1 MINIQVKFK
10 EMETIVE
17 QVFEIFLQ
25 KNKDSTTVQKR
36 RMKLFMKSLVDYRP
50 EQISWNYICS
60 IATTPTF
67 RLYFI
72 LITVLLEKNIY
83 CLDNAE
89 GLYRLFPIFSENF
102 NKQYGQWNIV
112 FCGNK
117 IDNLVV
123 ISNHKSS
130 IENRYFFLSF
140 KNKSIKEVFRKYLLS
155 ERRFIRRV
163 TQEYCNHFE
172 KSFGPYIS
180 QINSS
185 LDFNDLILL
194 EQARYFKNIYNDSP
208 KEKRD
213 SIESVI
219 SFYRYLVNAHPDY
232 NFFANS
238 MLLTEVLLFSNSMM
252 NYILNDY
259 HFMFFSP
266 SVKIE
271 DKIKYVITL
280 KGLNATT
287 TRLKNEDYVAIDLT
301 GINSSTLRVE
311 LMNYILFSGSISYLA
326 SNSYWGSAKKTIMFF
341 EKIKSQPNYPNPSL
355 THLTTQEALLLKN
368 YFDDK
373 SIELATRNNKI
384 GAARRFLEWCG
395 HKKVMTFDNMFFDYL
410 SQYEE
415 PSKTS
420 GEAVPDE
427 DLVLINA
434 FLKQKSNDDH
444 VAKLCYS
451 IFHLCIQTE
460 FRINQ
465 ICKLTIDSLRPSA
478 KPNQYIVYSN
488 SKTSHGRKSE
498 YVITNLTYMHLMDII
513 NETESY
519 REGAA
524 IGIMRDYIFLY
535 KGNVNSINVINAQKF
550 SNYLKQCCKE
560 LNLDRT
566 YTATNLRDTH
576 MTKSF
581 EYVLRNDKSDA
592 EMSILTKHKHL
603 DTTKNHYI
611 EMELEKMLESTYGI
625 IIGNSKLIN
634 PENNIVDKLSPN
646 VSKMANVVENGCGNC
661 KASSCVQKNPLPCL
675 ACEHFVT
682 TIAHEKYFIK
692 AIEGVDKSIEHA
704 KTPHDKDDL
713 NTVKLLYV
721 LYLKEIYKLKELPIH
736 DRS

>member
-1 MINIQVKFK
+1 M
-10 EMETIVE
+10 
-17 QVFEIFLQ
+17 
-25 KNKDSTTVQKR
+25 
-36 RMKLFMKSLVDYRP
+36 LFRS
-50 EQISWNYICS
+50 
-60 IATTPTF
+60 
-67 RLYFI
+67 
-72 LITVLLEKNIY
+72 
-83 CLDNAE
+83 
-89 GLYRLFPIFSENF
+89 
-102 NKQYGQWNIV
+102 
-112 FCGNK
+112 
-117 IDNLVV
+117 
-123 ISNHKSS
+123 
-130 IENRYFFLSF
+130 
-140 KNKSIKEVFRKYLLS
+140 
-155 ERRFIRRV
+155 
-163 TQEYCNHFE
+163 
-172 KSFGPYIS
+172 
-180 QINSS
+180 
-185 LDFNDLILL
+185 
-194 EQARYFKNIYNDSP
+194 
-208 KEKRD
+208 
-213 SIESVI
+213 
-219 SFYRYLVNAHPDY
+219 
-232 NFFANS
+232 
-238 MLLTEVLLFSNSMM
+238 
-252 NYILNDY
+252 
-259 HFMFFSP
+259 
-266 SVKIE
+266 
-271 DKIKYVITL
+271 
-280 KGLNATT
+280 
-287 TRLKNEDYVAIDLT
+287 
-301 GINSSTLRVE
+301 
-311 LMNYILFSGSISYLA
+311 
-326 SNSYWGSAKKTIMFF
+326 
-341 EKIKSQPNYPNPSL
+341 
-355 THLTTQEALLLKN
+355 HLTTQEALLLKN

-395 HKKVMTFDNMFFDYL
+395 HKKVMTFDTMFFDYL

-415 PSKTS
+415 PSRTS
-420 GEAVPDE
+420 GEAVPDD

-434 FLKQKSNDDH
+434 LLKQKSKDDH

-519 REGAA
+519 RESAA

-535 KGNVNSINVINAQKF
+535 KGNVNSISVIDAQKF

-634 PENNIVDKLSPN
+634 PENNIVDKLSPK
-646 VSKMANVVENGCGNC
+646 VSKMANIVENGCGNC

-682 TIAHEKYFIK
+682 TVAHEKYFIK

-704 KTPHDKDDL
+704 KTLHDKDDL

-721 LYLKEIYKLKELPIH
+721 LYLKEIYKLKELTIH